1 MNRSDQ
7 LFSAADRIGF
17 ELCREAIRDGQ
28 ACNWMGWA
36 SEVYGESVSYTW
48 QSLGPTVYDGTAG
61 VADFLASL
69 FKRSGEALHR
79 STSLAAI
86 RHAMEHCADP
96 GNQHAAG
103 VFSGTLGIALTAIK
117 VGQRLETSDLVESGL
132 LALQESASALHEDQE
147 IDVIGGSAG
156 AIPIL
161 IAVGKKF
168 ELPNCFDHAVRH
180 GELIL
185 KRSTRQLTTETASST
200 GSTPFER
207 LWKNPAF
214 GREGLT
220 GYSHGNAGFA
230 NALLELFH
238 LTADERYREAAREA
252 LVFERRWFVSAQ
264 QNWCDLRVVSENAPA
279 VSCAWCHGAPGIGLA
294 RLRTQ
299 ELLPDDPLIAQEI
312 ATAIATT
319 LQSLVVSPDS
329 RQNFSLCHGLLG
341 NAELPLAMRAKKLN
355 IGNAMQAVEH
365 VLDFALDQHAQS
377 HTPWKCGT
385 QDGRAVPGLMLGTAG
400 IGLSLLR
407 RCDDP
412 GAQSANDWLQLTSSW
427 FL

>member
-17 ELCREAIRDGQ
+17 ELCREAIWDGH

-48 QSLGPTVYDGTAG
+48 QSLGATVYDGTAG
-61 VADFLASL
+61 VSAFLASL
-69 FKRSGEALHR
+69 FKCSSEPLHR
-79 STSLAAI
+79 STALAAI
-86 RHAMEHCADP
+86 RHAMEHRSNP
-96 GNQHAAG
+96 GDQFAAG
-103 VFSGTLGIALTAIK
+103 VFSGGFGIALTAIE
-117 VGQRLETSDLVESGL
+117 VGQQLETPDLVESGL
-132 LALQESASALHEDQE
+132 LTLQDSASVLHEDQE

-161 IAVGKKF
+161 IGVGKKF
-168 ELPNCFDHAVRH
+168 ELPNCFDLAVRH

-185 KRSTRQLTTETASST
+185 KRSTRQLTKGTASAPGT
-200 GSTPFER
+200 TPFER

-214 GREGLT
+214 GRDGLT

-238 LTADERYREAAREA
+238 LTSDERYREAAREA
-252 LVFERRWFVSAQ
+252 LVFERRWFDIAQ

-312 ATAIATT
+312 ATALATT
-319 LQSLVVSPDS
+319 VQSLVVSPES

-341 NAELPLAMRAKKLN
+341 NAELPLAMHARNLD
-355 IGNAMQAVEH
+355 IGNALAAVDTA
-365 VLDFALDQHAQS
+365 VAFALDQHAQS

-412 GAQSANDWLQLTSSW
+412 GAQSAIDWLQVTSDW
-427 FL
+427 FS